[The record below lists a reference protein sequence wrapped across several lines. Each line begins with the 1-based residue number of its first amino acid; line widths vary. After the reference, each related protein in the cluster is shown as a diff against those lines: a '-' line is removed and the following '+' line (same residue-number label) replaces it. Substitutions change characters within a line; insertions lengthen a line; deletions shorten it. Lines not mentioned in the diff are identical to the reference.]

1 MGDQFEGEDVLTEE
15 GELESKEHEV
25 PELEGG
31 EEVDGEAATA
41 GQCLAVLEKEE

>member
-1 MGDQFEGEDVLTEE
+1 MEI
-15 GELESKEHEV
+15 KEHEV

-41 GQCLAVLEKEE
+41 RQCLAVLEEEE